1 MQDHPEERQEPAT
14 RLSARLQQA
23 IVDGDVATVATLA
36 PIDTR
41 LDEVDPTIGLT
52 PLMLAT
58 EHKQYAIVDVL
69 LAAGADVNKATAQGW
84 TALHHAVDAEW
95 DGYLQTGRGAKIEVV
110 ERLLDAGAN
119 RHVIYRCPSGD
130 QTPGDMARE
139 YGWVEA
145 AERLET

>member
-23 IVDGDVATVATLA
+23 IVDGDVAT
-36 PIDTR
+36 
-41 LDEVDPTIGLT
+41 
-52 PLMLAT
+52 
-58 EHKQYAIVDVL
+58 
-69 LAAGADVNKATAQGW
+69 AQGW

-95 DGYLQTGRGAKIEVV
+95 DGYLQTGRGANIEVV

-130 QTPGDMARE
+130 QTPGDVARK
-139 YGWVEA
+139 YAWIQA
-145 AERLET
+145 AELLEA